1 MKSELNSIKEERG
14 HNGSIV
20 IATPDVP
27 LEWPSTILLTIKGT
41 HKGSRVKKVFLTFDT
56 AGLIQ
61 WLRQTADEL
70 ELSHYKQI
78 RGDK

>member
-1 MKSELNSIKEERG
+1 MKSELNSINEERG
-14 HNGSIV
+14 YNGSIV

-27 LEWPSTILLTIKGT
+27 VEWPSTILLSKKGT
-41 HKGSRVKKVFLTFDT
+41 HKGSRAKKMALAFDT

-61 WLRQTADEL
+61 WLRKTADEL
-70 ELSHYKQI
+70 ELTHYKQL